1 VLLGRCGKLSGP
13 SLRLSQGS
21 PCRATLGARSQW
33 HCIVAEPL
41 DILSASGIPFCASFR
56 NSHDGSWRAFLQKF
70 HYTVMDWRP
79 FRTIGKGMRLFTT
92 TACTGFSSSSLS
104 LSLPRQP
111 KPSWIWPSLGW
122 STLNCRCG
130 PTDNPCFQVFSG
142 SILRTVVLPPSTA
155 PASEHLWCP
164 PHRSCHLPGGKAECM
179 HASIACLL
187 LHED

>member
-1 VLLGRCGKLSGP
+1 MQRLARGVNGTVLWQ
-13 SLRLSQGS
+13 SLWTFLVPVAFHFVRLF
-21 PCRATLGARSQW
+21 ATAMTVVGGL
-33 HCIVAEPL
+33 
-41 DILSASGIPFCASFR
+41 
-56 NSHDGSWRAFLQKF
+56 FLQKF